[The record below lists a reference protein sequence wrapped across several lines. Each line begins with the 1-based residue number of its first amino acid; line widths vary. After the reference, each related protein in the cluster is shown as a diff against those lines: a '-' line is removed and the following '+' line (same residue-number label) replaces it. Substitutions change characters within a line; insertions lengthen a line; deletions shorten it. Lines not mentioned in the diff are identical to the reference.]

1 MHVHCKCSTDP
12 LSGSIMAGG
21 VMKSTD
27 VHVHV
32 GYPSSIRRHHHCKHN
47 GTDKSSALP
56 LTTTLIKACMLKCD
70 LLRYSAIA
78 IHSSTILNT
87 HTATMTTIA
96 KFNQYRLLAMLIYPI
111 CQRTPTD
118 CIEVDI
124 RAAVLYQQISMGRAR
139 GCWRC
144 SGAGAT
150 TAMAM
155 RGGGTGLK
163 T

>member
-1 MHVHCKCSTDP
+1 
-12 LSGSIMAGG
+12 
-21 VMKSTD
+21 MKSTD

-118 CIEVDI
+118 RIECWLISEQRCSTNRYQWVVHEDFGD
-124 RAAVLYQQISMGRAR
+124 AVVRER
-139 GCWRC
+139 PRRWRC
-144 SGAGAT
+144 VVVVPA
-150 TAMAM
+150 
-155 RGGGTGLK
+155 
-163 T
+163 